1 MKELIF
7 KVTLG
12 EYDYEN
18 TNYEQVYNFI
28 IIDTLNLT
36 KHLMKN

>member
-18 TNYEQVYNFI
+18 TDYDQVKLLYPR
-28 IIDTLNLT
+28 
-36 KHLMKN
+36 

>member
-18 TNYEQVYNFI
+18 TDYDQV
-28 IIDTLNLT
+28 TLYYPR
-36 KHLMKN
+36 

>member
-18 TNYEQVYNFI
+18 TNYDQVGISDLVDFTTSYVF
-28 IIDTLNLT
+28 
-36 KHLMKN
+36 